1 MAKHRKSDNPIGDLY
16 DETGK
21 IFGGGDKGAAA
32 GEGMGTAPEGAPG
45 SAQDITQE
53 AVDETEVSLSQEELE
68 TLCRASVCPGCDV
81 YRAAEEIRLRALA
94 DTENVKKRLLRETE
108 DLKKY
113 AGESILADLLPVL
126 DNLDLALAHT
136 GNLDGACKNFVI
148 GVDMTRKIFLD
159 SVKAHGL
166 VQVEAV
172 RGSEFNPEIHEA
184 VGTVEDGDLGDNHIA
199 QVVQR
204 GYTLKGRLLR
214 PAKVMVAK
222 R

>member
-1 MAKHRKSDNPIGDLY
+1 MAKNRKSDNPIGDLY

-21 IFGGGDKGAAA
+21 LFGGDKGAAGGADRGPESGTGPQVEPGA
-32 GEGMGTAPEGAPG
+32 G
-45 SAQDITQE
+45 QE
-53 AVDETEVSLSQEELE
+53 PVDETEVSLSQDELE
-68 TLCRASVCPGCDV
+68 ALCRASVCPGCDV
-81 YRAAEEIRLRALA
+81 HKAAEEIRLRALA

-148 GVDMTRKIFLD
+148 GVDMTRKLFLD
-159 SVKAHGL
+159 AVKGHGL

-172 RGSEFNPEIHEA
+172 RGGEFNPEIHEA
-184 VGTVEDGDLGDNHIA
+184 VGTVEDGELGDNRIA
-199 QVVQR
+199 QVVQG

>member
-1 MAKHRKSDNPIGDLY
+1 MVKNRKSDNPLGDLY

-21 IFGGGDKGAAA
+21 IFGGGDKGAAP
-32 GEGMGTAPEGAPG
+32 EDAPGAAKEGA
-45 SAQDITQE
+45 QE
-53 AVDETEVSLSQEELE
+53 TVDETEVSLSQDELE
-68 TLCRASVCPGCDV
+68 ALCRASVCPGCDV
-81 YRAAEEIRLRALA
+81 YKAAEEIRLRALA

-148 GVDMTRKIFLD
+148 GVDMTRKLFAD
-159 SVKAHGL
+159 AVKGHGL
-166 VQVEAV
+166 VQIEAM
-172 RGSEFNPEIHEA
+172 RGGEFNPEVHEA
-184 VGTVEDGDLGDNHIA
+184 VGTMEDGELDDNRIA
-199 QVVQR
+199 QVVQA

-214 PAKVMVAK
+214 PAKVMVVKA
-222 R
+222 